1 MILAKMVRQS
11 PDAIADTSS
20 LGSLGL
26 TSSFGLSALRSAIEK
41 ESQRRLPPIGLHLR
55 VSELLQMIEAAH
67 NSSAA
72 DPSTD
77 LPKVRDT
84 AIREPDS
91 PRSFASRSSI
101 TGDFGVGLDMQE
113 IEDLP
118 ETDDYRGHSF
128 YFGHFSSTEIA
139 TALLRP
145 DPRAHLCGI
154 FCVKEAVKKSHA
166 KLLDLRMDE
175 ILVCH
180 DDAGKPFVEL
190 RVSKPDIAALN
201 FRFHISI
208 THTRRVAA
216 ATCLASW
223 EREE

>member
-1 MILAKMVRQS
+1 MILARMVRQS

-41 ESQRRLPPIGLHLR
+41 ELQRKLPSIGLQLR
-55 VSELLQMIEAAH
+55 VSELLQMIEAAQ
-67 NSSAA
+67 SSCA
-72 DPSTD
+72 DNPSID
-77 LPKVRDT
+77 IPKGRVAT
-84 AIREPDS
+84 IRELDS
-91 PRSFASRSSI
+91 LGPLASRSSTI
-101 TGDFGVGLDMQE
+101 GEVGVGLDMQE

-128 YFGHFSSTEIA
+128 YFGHFSAAEIA

-175 ILVCH
+175 ILVGH

-190 RVSKPDIAALN
+190 RVSNPDIAALN
-201 FRFHISI
+201 FCFHVSI
-208 THTRRVAA
+208 THTRRMAA

-223 EREE
+223 ERGE